1 MKADCPGE
9 IRLGRACLI
18 RLAINL
24 VMPLYKVLHQEMG
37 LKSLTLVGFATLGT
51 NAMNVEF
58 TSPSSLPEVKKE

>member
-24 VMPLYKVLHQEMG
+24 VMHLYKVLQQG

-58 TSPSSLPEVKKE
+58 TSPLT

>member
-1 MKADCPGE
+1 MH
-9 IRLGRACLI
+9 
-18 RLAINL
+18 
-24 VMPLYKVLHQEMG
+24 LYNKVLQQEMG

>member
-24 VMPLYKVLHQEMG
+24 VMHLYKVLQQEMG